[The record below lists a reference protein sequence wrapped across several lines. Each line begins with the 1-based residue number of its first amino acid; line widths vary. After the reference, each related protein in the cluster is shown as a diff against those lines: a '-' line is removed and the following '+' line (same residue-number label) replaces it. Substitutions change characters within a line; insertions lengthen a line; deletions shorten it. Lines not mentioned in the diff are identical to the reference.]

1 METLIAEKIEIK
13 NKIVSTKS
21 KSKSKSKTQILLE
34 KRNSNKKL
42 IILYLVLGLTV
53 GSFYV
58 FVNILIHFGYQPLPS
73 LSEIL
78 NSGKLILIL
87 MPYVIIAN
95 LFLFTL
101 ISKHIRIK
109 ERNKNKNNI

>member
-1 METLIAEKIEIK
+1 MIEKEKQNKFEEKEIP
-13 NKIVSTKS
+13 I
-21 KSKSKSKTQILLE
+21 
-34 KRNSNKKL
+34 KKL
-42 IILYLVLGLTV
+42 ITLYMILGLTV

-78 NSGKLILIL
+78 NSGKFILIL
-87 MPYVIIAN
+87 MPYIIIAN